1 MSTLSAMRLSDM
13 TSFRILLP
21 GRGPAAGLAFG

>member
-1 MSTLSAMRLSDM
+1 LSAMRLSDM